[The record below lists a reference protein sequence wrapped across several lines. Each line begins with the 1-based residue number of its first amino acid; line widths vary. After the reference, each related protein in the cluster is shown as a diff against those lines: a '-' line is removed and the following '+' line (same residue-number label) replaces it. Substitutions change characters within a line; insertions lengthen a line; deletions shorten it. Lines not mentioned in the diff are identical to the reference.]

1 MKYFVK
7 ATGEE
12 ITIGDVIVKKKSIN
26 KDGLLVNITTQFLV
40 TESTLP
46 NLIKKGI
53 VVQKEDESD
62 ISRITIKKA
71 IFHFAER
78 TGMEAKAAFAL
89 FNTLE
94 KVAPNARFS
103 MLLYEM
109 ALMTDEFYKDHI
121 LDREKVYAYGN
132 VKNEV
137 LEIPVKD
144 IKNKS
149 IALFRTP
156 EAVKATVKLINGK

>member
-7 ATGEE
+7 ATEEE

-62 ISRITIKKA
+62 ISKITIKKA
-71 IFHFAER
+71 ILHFAER

>member
-7 ATGEE
+7 TTGEE
-12 ITIGDVIVKKKSIN
+12 IKIGDVIVKKKSIN
-26 KDGLLVNITTQFLV
+26 KDGLLVNTTTQFLV
-40 TESTLP
+40 TEATLP

-53 VVQKEDESD
+53 VVQKEEKD
-62 ISRITIKKA
+62 ITKITIKSA
-71 IFHFAER
+71 ILHFASR

-89 FNTLE
+89 FSTLE
-94 KVAPNARFS
+94 NVAPNARFS

-121 LDREKVYAYGN
+121 LEREKVYAYGN
-132 VKNEV
+132 VRNEV
-137 LEIPVKD
+137 IEIPVKD

-156 EAVKATVKLINGK
+156 EAVMATVKLINGK

>member
-1 MKYFVK
+1 
-7 ATGEE
+7 
-12 ITIGDVIVKKKSIN
+12 
-26 KDGLLVNITTQFLV
+26 
-40 TESTLP
+40 
-46 NLIKKGI
+46 
-53 VVQKEDESD
+53 
-62 ISRITIKKA
+62 
-71 IFHFAER
+71 
-78 TGMEAKAAFAL
+78 MEAKAAFAL

-132 VKNEV
+132 VKNKV

>member
-7 ATGEE
+7 TTGEE
-12 ITIGDVIVKKKSIN
+12 ISIGDVIVKKKSIN

-40 TESTLP
+40 TEATLP

-53 VVQKEDESD
+53 VVQKEEKD
-62 ISRITIKKA
+62 ITKISIKAA
-71 IFHFAER
+71 IVHFAKR
-78 TGMEAKAAFAL
+78 TGMEPKDAFAL

-156 EAVKATVKLINGK
+156 EAVEATVKLINGK